1 MTESRDTSTV
11 ASPRMSSPGELG
23 VRIRVIDGAGKD
35 RGLALVRATAT
46 IGRHSTCD
54 LAIPDPQVS
63 GVHLHVA
70 IEGDRIRVRDAGST
84 NGTWLAGQRV
94 YDVSVGV
101 GAELTVGGTKLAVE
115 RDSATP
121 EQDEPQGEGFG
132 DLVGAS
138 RAMRE
143 LFGVLERIAPK
154 ELTVLLLGETGT
166 GKEEVAR
173 TIHKHSKRA
182 DKPFVVVDCTALPD
196 TLAES
201 LLFGHEKGAFTGA
214 NERRTGFFEAAHG
227 GTLFLDEVGEL
238 PLLLQSKFLRVLERR
253 EIVRVG
259 SQVPVPVDIRVLAA
273 TNRDLRLEID
283 KGRFREDLYFRLAQI
298 RLTLPALRD
307 RPEDIPLLC
316 RKLLERA
323 GSEAMIEQEALTLL
337 TGQPW
342 PGNIREL
349 GNTLL
354 RASALAADGIIRRED
369 LAGEGYGYR
378 AGREASADELV
389 GTFAAAKDKA
399 IERFEKAYLS
409 VLMRRCKGNLSRASR
424 EADVARHHLRDI
436 LKKRE
441 LYGLDY
447 GDEE

>member
-1 MTESRDTSTV
+1 
-11 ASPRMSSPGELG
+11 
-23 VRIRVIDGAGKD
+23 
-35 RGLALVRATAT
+35 
-46 IGRHSTCD
+46 
-54 LAIPDPQVS
+54 
-63 GVHLHVA
+63 
-70 IEGDRIRVRDAGST
+70 
-84 NGTWLAGQRV
+84 
-94 YDVSVGV
+94 
-101 GAELTVGGTKLAVE
+101 
-115 RDSATP
+115 
-121 EQDEPQGEGFG
+121 
-132 DLVGAS
+132 
-138 RAMRE
+138 
-143 LFGVLERIAPK
+143 
-154 ELTVLLLGETGT
+154 
-166 GKEEVAR
+166 
-173 TIHKHSKRA
+173 
-182 DKPFVVVDCTALPD
+182 
-196 TLAES
+196 
-201 LLFGHEKGAFTGA
+201 
-214 NERRTGFFEAAHG
+214 
-227 GTLFLDEVGEL
+227 
-238 PLLLQSKFLRVLERR
+238 
-253 EIVRVG
+253 
-259 SQVPVPVDIRVLAA
+259 VLAA